1 MEPALR
7 AIRPAVRLVIGRF
20 GRRARPGLDRLAAV
34 GVAAM
39 FLGAIV
45 SACAPGTTGASPT
58 GSSDDDAI
66 DVVTTTTVFAD
77 MVQQVGG
84 AHVRVTSL
92 VPKGGDVHT
101 FEPKPADV
109 QTVARAKLLVMNG
122 LGLDDWLEK
131 TITNASVG
139 GTPLLKLGAGLTDIE
154 LLSGEDPGTM
164 NPHLWMDVAYG
175 ERYVDEIATGLQ
187 EVDATNA
194 ADYRAGAT
202 AYKARLATLDATIR
216 AKVGTIPE
224 ADRKLVTFHDA
235 FPYYARAYGITIVGT
250 AVAAPGQDPTA
261 AYTARLIEDIRSS
274 GVKAIFSEDQFPT
287 KLVDQLAAET
297 GAKVV
302 ANLYDDSVGDP
313 PLDSYEAIIGWD
325 TDQLVAA
332 LR

>member
-1 MEPALR
+1 MA
-7 AIRPAVRLVIGRF
+7 A
-20 GRRARPGLDRLAAV
+20 RRARLGLDRLVPAVALGLVIGLTAAACSS
-34 GVAAM
+34 G
-39 FLGAIV
+39 
-45 SACAPGTTGASPT
+45 SATPIASD
-58 GSSDDDAI
+58 GSKGEPI
-66 DVVTTTTVFAD
+66 DVVTTTSVFAD
-77 MVQQVGG
+77 MVAQVAGVH
-84 AHVRVTSL
+84 ARVTSL

-109 QTVARAKLLVMNG
+109 QTVAEAKLLVMNG

-131 TITNASVG
+131 TIRNASVG
-139 GTPLLKLGAGLTDIE
+139 GTPLLKLGEGLTDVE

-175 ERYVDEIATGLQ
+175 ERYVDEIAAGLEQ
-187 EVDATNA
+187 VDPANA
-194 ADYRAGAT
+194 ADYRAAGAT
-202 AYKARLATLDATIR
+202 YKARLAALDASIR
-216 AKVGTIPE
+216 QRIGTIPE

-235 FPYYARAYGITIVGT
+235 FPYYARAYGIRIVGT

-261 AYTARLIEDIRSS
+261 AYTARLIEAIRAS

-302 ANLYDDSVGDP
+302 ADLYDDSVGDA

-332 LR
+332 LK